1 MIRPAAIYAR
11 VSSDRQKEAHTIASQ
26 TAALIQFAETEGF
39 GVPKEWVFQD
49 EGYSGSQPW
58 FGQVWKRL
66 PRLGSAEG
74 HVDSRVGLFTGSAE
88 PEVRL
93 SDIIGG
99 RVFQTRRGAEL
110 VFVKIAVGHH
120 TRRINC

>member
-49 EGYSGSQPW
+49 EGYSGSSLLRR
-58 FGQVWKRL
+58 VWKRSETW
-66 PRLGSAEG
+66 RRKDTSKRCCFI
-74 HVDSRVGLFTGSAE
+74 DRTG
-88 PEVRL
+88 
-93 SDIIGG
+93 
-99 RVFQTRRGAEL
+99 
-110 VFVKIAVGHH
+110 
-120 TRRINC
+120 